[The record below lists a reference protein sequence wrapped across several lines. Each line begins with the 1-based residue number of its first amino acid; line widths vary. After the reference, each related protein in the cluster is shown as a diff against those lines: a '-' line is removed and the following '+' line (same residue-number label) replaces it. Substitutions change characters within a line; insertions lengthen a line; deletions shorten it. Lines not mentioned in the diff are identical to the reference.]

1 MDVSCDYS
9 SGDTFPIGETVV
21 TCSAEDAAGNPS
33 EEYFTITVQDTTDPD
48 VVITRAVDRSDR
60 EITYGGGGSSRRA
73 VPYIRITFEA
83 MDAVGIDNTECS
95 LDGQTFTFYTS
106 PEYMID

>member
-1 MDVSCDYS
+1 VDVSCDYN
-9 SGDTFPIGETVV
+9 SGDTFPIGETVI

-83 MDAVGIDNTECS
+83 TEC
-95 LDGQTFTFYTS
+95 GRN
-106 PEYMID
+106 